1 MDTCH
6 TNRQLTAPEAQDY
19 LGRYPADGATFLR
32 IPAMKTV
39 LPPPPPLELDP
50 YYLRKE
56 RKNAE
61 LLDAYCQLIKCIF
74 WLGALVGWWRMLFG
88 K

>member
-6 TNRQLTAPEAQDY
+6 KMNRLLTAPEAQDH
-19 LGRYPADGATFLR
+19 LGRYPADGATVLR
-32 IPAMKTV
+32 IPAMN
-39 LPPPPPLELDP
+39 D
-50 YYLRKE
+50 YYIRKE

-61 LLDAYCQLIKCIF
+61 LIDAYCQLIRCIF
-74 WLGALVGWWRMLFG
+74 WIGALVGWWRMLFG